1 MFQPSCILL
10 YFIDIFL
17 VLFQL
22 SLCFPGH
29 HAVIRKVTGPVGGG
43 GEGYSW
49 ELMVGVCRPV
59 LRILTLFQTKKISL
73 FTPVYRLASRK

>member
-1 MFQPSCILL
+1 MFQRSCILL

-29 HAVIRKVTGPVGGG
+29 HTVMSNVTGPVGGEG
-43 GEGYSW
+43 GG
-49 ELMVGVCRPV
+49 
-59 LRILTLFQTKKISL
+59 
-73 FTPVYRLASRK
+73 TPGN

>member
-29 HAVIRKVTGPVGGG
+29 HTDKWHGGITLPDNLSHCDKQGDWPGGG
-43 GEGYSW
+43 GG
-49 ELMVGVCRPV
+49 
-59 LRILTLFQTKKISL
+59 
-73 FTPVYRLASRK
+73 TPGNS